1 MKLFIDGYHLGLK
14 KHGVQKFLSG
24 LIDGLSQFN
33 PGTKIFVGV
42 KKTELEGLTEVFKGT
57 SVVLMPYSTIGI
69 LRLIF
74 DIPLILKKN
83 KISTF
88 YGQYFIPIFTSKS
101 IRYFITVHD
110 ILYED
115 YPKFYSTFYILS
127 RRYLINRSAKRS
139 VKIFTISIFS
149 KERLNTKYNI
159 DLEKIEVI
167 PIQIEAPKGEILK
180 DEELIEDNIVY
191 VSRFEERKN
200 HERLISVFSKIPN
213 TKSLTLILV
222 GFDVD
227 GTKEKCIQLT
237 KDLGL
242 SDRVIFLENIE
253 SNELEK
259 LHVRSKVV
267 IYPSLCE
274 GLGMPIL
281 EALLANSRVL
291 FSNTTSMG
299 EFIFAKRHMF
309 NPFDEED
316 MYAKLITLLDN
327 PAIFKDDHYLTK
339 AAIVK
344 GYNLKVV
351 SERYSLSLGLQDQD
365 TIF

>member
-1 MKLFIDGYHLGLK
+1 MKLFIDGHHLGLK

-24 LIDGLSQFN
+24 LIDGLSQLN
-33 PGTKIFVGV
+33 PGISIFVGV
-42 KKTELEGLTEVFKGT
+42 KKTELEGLREAFKGS
-57 SVVLMPYSTIGI
+57 SVELLPYSTVGI

-74 DIPLILKKN
+74 DIPLILKRN
-83 KISTF
+83 KIDTF
-88 YGQYFIPIFTSKS
+88 YGQYFIPFFTSKV
-101 IRYFITVHD
+101 IRYFVTVHD

-115 YPKFYSTFYILS
+115 YPKFYSIFYILS
-127 RRYLINRSAKRS
+127 RRYLINRSARRS
-139 VKIFTISIFS
+139 EKIFTISMFS

-159 DLEKIEVI
+159 DPRKIEVI
-167 PIQIEAPKGEILK
+167 PIQIEAPVGDILE
-180 DEELIEDNIVY
+180 DDELIEHNVLY

-213 TKSLTLILV
+213 AKSLTLTLV

-227 GTKEKCIQLT
+227 GTKERCIRLA
-237 KDLGL
+237 KDLGIG
-242 SDRVIFLENIE
+242 DRVIFRENIN

-259 LHVRSKVV
+259 LHIGSKVV

-299 EFIFAKRHMF
+299 EFTFAQRHMF
-309 NPFDEED
+309 NPFDDED
-316 MYAKLITLLDN
+316 MYLKLMALLDN
-327 PAIFKDDHYLTK
+327 PELFKEDHYLTI

-344 GYNLKVV
+344 SYNVKYV
-351 SERYSLSLGLQDQD
+351 SERYSASLGLRD
-365 TIF
+365 